1 LKPFYD
7 SPDVTIDWL
16 FYAVP
21 EENGYGPATI
31 FTDRFWDDREN
42 WLPAG
47 PGVVPHSTK
56 PYFGPVPGP
65 ELSDV
70 GGSPDL
76 WANGLSY
83 ATYLAGGYPDP
94 GRCVVLPAVRQLQL
108 RELQSVQLFARETV
122 VFVYLRQRQSVLGAG
137 VGLLLSQRQQVT
149 AGLLPAVTVAQAG
162 QVVGRI
168 ATPVSLLQAQV
179 IPLAGVVSSGIAGA
193 QQVTAAS
200 SVSAGLALVRQKQQ
214 VNAQVSPQLRRRRPD
229 KGR

>member
-1 LKPFYD
+1 M
-7 SPDVTIDWL
+7 DWL
-16 FYAVP
+16 FYQVP

-42 WLPAG
+42 WVPDG
-47 PGVVPHSTK
+47 PGVVPHSAK

-83 ATYLAGGYPDP
+83 ATYLAGGYADP

-108 RELQSVQLFARETV
+108 RELQSVQLFARESL
-122 VFVYLRQRQSVLGAG
+122 VFVQVRQRQSVLGAG
-137 VGLLLSQRQQVT
+137 VGLFLSQRQQVT
-149 AGLLPAVTVAQAG
+149 AGVLPAVTVAQAE
-162 QVVGRI
+162 QLLGRI
-168 ATPVSLLQAQV
+168 ATPLALRQAQV
-179 IPLAGVVSSGIAGA
+179 IALAGVVAPEIAGA

-200 SVSAGLALVRQKQQ
+200 SVNGGLALVAQKQQ
-214 VNAQVSPQLRRRRPD
+214 VNAQVSPQLRGRRRGQ
-229 KGR
+229 GR